1 MPQRKPVIIIG
12 GGGHAKVLLDA
23 LLASGRTVIGFTD
36 GNPER
41 ASLLGLK
48 RLGGDEVLAQF
59 PPDQVE
65 LVNGI
70 GSVGRP
76 STRAEVFGRLKGQG
90 YGFAEVIHP
99 TACIG
104 REATLGE
111 GVQILAGAVV
121 QAGAQLA
128 SDVLVNTRA
137 VVEHDCAIGSH
148 THISPGAVLCGGAVI
163 GEGSHVGAASC
174 VVQLIQVGRNCV
186 VGAGAV
192 VLKNVPDGATVFGVP
207 ARPAAIS

>member
-36 GNPER
+36 GEPDR
-41 ASLLGLK
+41 ASLIGLK

-70 GSVGRP
+70 GSVGHP
-76 STRAEVFGRLKGQG
+76 GARAEVYRRMKGQG

-104 REATLGE
+104 REVTVEE
-111 GVQILAGAVV
+111 GVQILAGAVL

-137 VVEHDCAIGSH
+137 VVEHDCVVGTH
-148 THISPGAVLCGGAVI
+148 THISPGAVLCGGVVI
-163 GEGSHVGAASC
+163 GEGCHIGATAC
-174 VVQLIQVGRNCV
+174 VIQGVQVGRNCV

-192 VLKNVPDGATVFGVP
+192 VVKNVADGETVFGVP
-207 ARPAAIS
+207 ARPAAIP